1 MNTPTQAQRNKIDS
15 AIDKV
20 ASLCAEDTTITPSQA
35 IAKVASDMS
44 LTPDYLPIIVRAY
57 NTGAAAVHRENAD
70 TLQEKVASYPIA
82 DTDEVYRILKENF
95 PLNKK
100 AETTPKKDDF
110 WKHDADYYWPD
121 AWDYLKK
128 KPDFS
133 DWKRP
138 PVKMAKCTD
147 YVDSLERNADDTIHM
162 IADEVTRV
170 KVAAQHK
177 RDQSLEQVE
186 YELCKYAGV
195 DLDDARRYADLAYGK
210 EGVDIINKIIQDN
223 RLEKKARVK
232 TFLDDEHPFAKAF
245 EEFVN
250 NNESLK
256 KASAEEREVLEACVE
271 ALNPAIRPRDR
282 YTDGMSEIDAM
293 FKAGEDNRKKKIIK
307 KAYTPLSADPHSGM
321 TGLEMINHPGWKGLD
336 RFERELMYSLADPA
350 HEAKLRNIHV
360 QTLLAD
366 LLNTDPYLK
375 DKDPEEVIDAIN
387 EILEVNPDLHK
398 SKAMLRVALRQY
410 MESGGMDIPTLGLLS
425 EYGKEE
431 RERRSKEE
439 SERSNRASQD
449 ASERNRYL
457 DDVLKE
463 ERENEYRRS
472 RDEVA
477 DRQYKEQREDR
488 QKELQDRAK
497 ADNDRLKAEN
507 ERAKADRT
515 SRENI
520 ANQDRQQRQQTW
532 NQDYLLNQ
540 QKLWDDNYNKRQER
554 AQRTNLENTRHTNA
568 KDLEDIRR
576 KNNLTLEKKIREYE
590 QAMQQWRDYNSGNID
605 FTNYNKRY
613 NTGFTG
619 NTDPGAPVKP
629 DINTIFAP

>member
-1 MNTPTQAQRNKIDS
+1 MNTPTKAQRNKIDS

-20 ASLCAEDTTITPSQA
+20 ATLCAEDPAITPSGA

-57 NTGAAAVHRENAD
+57 NTGAAAIHRENAD

-82 DTDEVYRILKENF
+82 DIDEVYRILKENF

-100 AETTPKKDDF
+100 AEAPPKKDDF
-110 WKHDADYYWPD
+110 WNHNADYYWPN

-162 IADEVTRV
+162 IADEVSRI

-177 RDQSLEQVE
+177 RDQALEQVE

-195 DLDDARRYADLAYGK
+195 DLDDARRYAELAYGK
-210 EGVDIINKIIQDN
+210 EGVDVINQLIKDN
-223 RLEKKARVK
+223 HLEKKARVK

-250 NNESLK
+250 NNEQLK
-256 KASAEEREVLEACVE
+256 KASAEECKVLEACVE
-271 ALNPAIRPRDR
+271 ALNPTVRPRDR
-282 YTDGMSEIDAM
+282 YVDGMSDIDAM

-387 EILEVNPDLHK
+387 EILEVNPELHK

-410 MESGGMDIPTLGLLS
+410 MESGGMDIPTIGILS
-425 EYGKEE
+425 EYGKAEK
-431 RERRSKEE
+431 ERRSKER
-439 SERSNRASQD
+439 SEQANRASQE

-457 DDVLKE
+457 DDLLKE
-463 ERENEYRRS
+463 ERENDYRRY
-472 RDEVA
+472 RDEVS
-477 DRQYKEQREDR
+477 DQQFQQQR
-488 QKELQDRAK
+488 QDRKDALKSQSKDNK
-497 ADNDRLKAEN
+497 ARLKSEN

-520 ANQDRQQRQQTW
+520 ANQDRQQRQQIWEGDTELARE
-532 NQDYLLNQ
+532 NARDDRRNRLAVEQRRFENQ
-540 QKLWDDNYNKRQER
+540 QELDRNRNRNTLDLEKSRAKYNK
-554 AQRTNLENTRHTNA
+554 L
-568 KDLEDIRR
+568 
-576 KNNLTLEKKIREYE
+576 
-590 QAMQQWRDYNSGNID
+590 MQQWQDYANLIGDPNANWTEYNALYNRTRSA
-605 FTNYNKRY
+605 TN
-613 NTGFTG
+613 
-619 NTDPGAPVKP
+619 PGTPPAWNP
-629 DINTIFAP
+629 DDYFGTP